1 MSEGGA
7 LAAGSA
13 WSAGAGARIPW
24 AVAIAAALI
33 AAELAAMLTVGGGR
47 FSYTLD
53 DAYIHLAVSEELA
66 RGGYGVNAGEFAAP
80 ASSILWP
87 LLLAPFAAFEWHR
100 FVPLAL
106 NVGFALASVALV
118 RRIVGLALE
127 ERPRSAVRD
136 GLALILFLG
145 GGLLPLV
152 FTGMEHVLQV
162 GLTLAVLHGMLLAQR
177 DGRPPHW
184 LWPAL
189 ALAPLV
195 RYESLALTLPLAV
208 VLWREGHRRPAA
220 LALAAAGAGLAA
232 FSAILLRHGLPPL
245 PSSVLSKAA
254 LLEPGGSIMAEFA
267 RRAVFQIWEGEG
279 VALLAV
285 VGALMAAAAS
295 SPRHRAIALA
305 LAAATLLHLAFGLT
319 RTSFGRYE
327 AYILIANLA
336 FLAMILGPRLGALA
350 EARGAALALLLAAL
364 VLTPL
369 WPRALYRI
377 AATPLAGDNIAAQQR
392 EMARFAA
399 AFVRGPV
406 AVNDLGWVSY
416 RNEQY
421 VLDLWG
427 LGSEEAR
434 RKRIRGEP
442 GWAEELLR
450 RHDVV
455 LMMIYDDWLREA
467 VPPDWVPIGRL
478 TLTRA
483 RISPARH
490 EVAFH
495 ARPDR
500 AAARRDQARL
510 FARGLPA
517 GSEFAFDW
525 PAPRSGSGP

>member
-7 LAAGSA
+7 IAAGSA
-13 WSAGAGARIPW
+13 WSAGAWARIPW
-24 AVAIAAALI
+24 PVVLAAALI
-33 AAELAAMLTVGGGR
+33 AAELAAMLAVGGGR

-53 DAYIHLAVSEELA
+53 DAYIHLAVGEELA

-100 FVPLAL
+100 FVPLAFNSGL
-106 NVGFALASVALV
+106 ALVAVALL
-118 RRIVGLALE
+118 RRIVGHRLE
-127 ERPRSAVRD
+127 ERPLPALRD
-136 GLALILFLG
+136 GLTLILFLG

-162 GLTLAVLHGMLLAQR
+162 GLALAALHGVLITQR
-177 DGRPPHW
+177 DGRPPWW

-195 RYESLALTLPLAV
+195 RYEGLALTLPLAV
-208 VLWREGHRRPAA
+208 LLWRAGHRRHAT
-220 LALAAAGAGLAA
+220 LALTAAGVSLAV

-254 LLEPGGSIMAEFA
+254 LLESGGSIMAEFA
-267 RRAVFQIWEGEG
+267 RRAVFQIRDGEG

-285 VGALMAAAAS
+285 VAALMAAAAS
-295 SPRHRAIALA
+295 APRHRAIALA

-327 AYILIANLA
+327 AYILIADLA
-336 FLAMILGPRLGALA
+336 FLAAILGPRLGALA
-350 EARGAALALLLAAL
+350 KARGTALALLLAAL

-369 WPRALYRI
+369 WPRALHRI
-377 AATPLAGDNIAAQQR
+377 AATPLAGDNIASQQR
-392 EMARFAA
+392 EMARFAT

-416 RNEQY
+416 RNEEY

-434 RKRIRGEP
+434 RKRITGEP

-450 RHDVV
+450 RRDVG

-467 VPPDWVPIGRL
+467 VPADWVRIGRL

-500 AAARRDQARL
+500 AAELLSLARL
-510 FARGLPA
+510 FARDLPEGA
-517 GSEFAFDW
+517 EFIFD
-525 PAPRSGSGP
+525 